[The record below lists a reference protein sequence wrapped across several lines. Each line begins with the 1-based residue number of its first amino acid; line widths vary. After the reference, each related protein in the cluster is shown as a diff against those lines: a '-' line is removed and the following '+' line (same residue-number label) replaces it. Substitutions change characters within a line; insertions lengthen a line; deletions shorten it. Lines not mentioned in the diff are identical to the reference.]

1 MEDINQAYKFLT
13 YNHMESRLDEFKTLS
28 TTPQMWMLDMD
39 QHLFYETELT
49 RPAEFRIDY
58 FTKMEETFGPLE
70 TLPHDFMVADVYGLL
85 FHERH
90 KPFFR
95 TLKQKDIILHPAIL
109 IGEREGS
116 NDAIF
121 EGYYLIASPHRPLS
135 WVDLEKSKVILK
147 EGGLRDSESKP
158 EKIKKLRSLELKQS
172 IANIPLEKRMFFNI
186 AEMDDSSTH
195 TYISEPLVLNSIA
208 EYIAQHD
215 TTEQILFLTTEQV
228 QEDPGI
234 LYN

>member
-1 MEDINQAYKFLT
+1 MVDINQQYKFLT

-28 TTPQMWMLDMD
+28 TTPEMWMLDMD

-58 FTKMEETFGPLE
+58 FTKMEEAFGPLE

-90 KPFFR
+90 APFFR

-109 IGEREGS
+109 IGERKDKA
-116 NDAIF
+116 DAIF
-121 EGYYLIASPHRPLS
+121 EGYYLIANPHRPLS
-135 WVDLEKSKVILK
+135 WADIEKSEVLLK
-147 EGGLRDSESKP
+147 EGGFKIGETDP
-158 EKIKKLRSLELKQS
+158 EKVKKLESLELKQS
-172 IANIPLEKRMFFNI
+172 VANIPLEKRMFFNI
-186 AEMDDSSTH
+186 AEMVDGSTH
-195 TYISEPLVLNSIA
+195 TYISEPLVLNFIA
-208 EYIAQHD
+208 EYIAKHD
-215 TTEQILFLTTEQV
+215 STEQILFLTTEQV